1 MDNNKMHELKQIRH
15 LMFNDNKDSKLMLYT
30 INKQNKMEGMAS
42 FCLDYE
48 TIAVFEGKGDGSEDK
63 EMSYEKFIE
72 NYDFAL
78 GLENSDIR
86 YTINGVCN
94 FGMLDNFNNIKRN
107 LNDKHIQG
115 CFAFLDKGDNSCYLV
130 NNKNKISLQYF
141 SHNDFVDTKDISIKD
156 LNLTNTVTLYTYMC
170 EELDRFISIHM
181 ENNKKINL

>member
-15 LMFNDNKDSKLMLYT
+15 LMFNDDKDSKLMLYT

-48 TIAVFEGKGDGSEDK
+48 TIAVFEGKDDGSDDK
-63 EMSYEKFIE
+63 ELSYEKFIE

-78 GLENSDIR
+78 GLENSDLR
-86 YTINGVCN
+86 YNINGVYK
-94 FGMLDNFNNIKRN
+94 FGMLDNFNNIKRD
-107 LNDKHIQG
+107 LKGKHIQE
-115 CFAFLDKGDNSCYLV
+115 CFAFLDNGDNSCYLV
-130 NNKNKISLQYF
+130 KNKNKISLQYF

-156 LNLTNTVTLYTYMC
+156 LNLENTVTLYTYMC
-170 EELDRFISIHM
+170 EELDRFVSIHM